1 MINQMVADWMAAEQ
15 MSADQVDADWMADEL
30 SQG

>member
-15 MSADQVDADWMADEL
+15 MSADQVDADWMADEV